1 MTSNRFNGL
10 DIQNVK
16 VNKSHTFDGHIIKFS
31 VGGQNF
37 VLMTGN
43 SKSPFPMSI
52 KHEFMAKEICNQ
64 CSKQIYP
71 ADISIQLCSF
81 FQQRQHDLLR
91 YILRFHQKEFQ

>member
-1 MTSNRFNGL
+1 
-10 DIQNVK
+10 
-16 VNKSHTFDGHIIKFS
+16 
-31 VGGQNF
+31 
-37 VLMTGN
+37 
-43 SKSPFPMSI
+43 MSI

-91 YILRFHQKEFQ
+91 YILRFYQKEFQYSR